1 MVITM
6 TTAVQAAADVDHGN
20 SGRKPDQQPGS
31 TPGASQCVNSGVCA
45 YADFNFYHKYSD
57 SSSM

>member
-1 MVITM
+1 M

-20 SGRKPDQQPGS
+20 SGRQPDQQPGS

-45 YADFNFYHKYSD
+45 YADFNFYRKYSD